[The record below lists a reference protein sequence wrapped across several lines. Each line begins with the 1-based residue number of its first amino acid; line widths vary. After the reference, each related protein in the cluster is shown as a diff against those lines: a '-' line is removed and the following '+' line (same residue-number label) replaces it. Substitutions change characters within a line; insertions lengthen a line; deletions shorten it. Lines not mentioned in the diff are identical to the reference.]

1 MKKDIVDRLFDEDLE
16 KKANDPGQRLKDLPV
31 DDRPYE
37 KCFKFGPEIL
47 SDRELLAII
56 LKSGAEGAC
65 SLKVAQEVL
74 TMPDGSMSFLA
85 LHHKTAESLMKIR
98 GIGKVKAVTLKC
110 VAEISDRISKA
121 SFGKNMIF
129 STASEVDL
137 YFDF

>member
-1 MKKDIVDRLFDEDLE
+1 MKKNVADLYSVDNFEE
-16 KKANDPGQRLKDLPV
+16 KKKNSEQRVKDMPV

-56 LKSGAEGAC
+56 LKCGAEGAC
-65 SLKVAQEVL
+65 SLKVAQDVL
-74 TMPDGSMSFLA
+74 TMPDGSLSFLA

-98 GIGKVKAVTLKC
+98 GIGKIKAVTLKC

-121 SFGKNMIF
+121 SFGRNVNF
-129 STASEVDL
+129 SRIL
-137 YFDF
+137 F